1 LRNRHRVLLF
11 AASVVWLSCL
21 ILGARSRALAASF
34 PERPPAGV
42 FHVDKAGILG
52 SGEAHEIN
60 LIAGSL
66 LATRTGKAGSRDGDR
81 GGGMG
86 GAFGGGS
93 SGRGAATGSW

>member
-1 LRNRHRVLLF
+1 MRNRHRVLLF
-11 AASVVWLSCL
+11 ASVVWLSCL

-42 FHVDKAGILG
+42 FHVDEAGILG

-66 LATRTGKAGSRDGDR
+66 LATHTGKAGSRDGDR
-81 GGGMG
+81 GGG
-86 GAFGGGS
+86 S
-93 SGRGAATGSW
+93 SGRGGATGSW